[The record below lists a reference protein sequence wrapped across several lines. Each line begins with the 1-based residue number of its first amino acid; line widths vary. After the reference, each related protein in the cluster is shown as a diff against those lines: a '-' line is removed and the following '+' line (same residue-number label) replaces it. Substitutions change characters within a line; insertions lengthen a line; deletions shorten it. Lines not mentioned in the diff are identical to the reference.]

1 MTPGAFGGNERMT
14 LDSGAARPFYGALFG
29 WETEDY
35 PSEGMKYV
43 MVKVGGEAVGGMMA
57 LPPECAGMPP
67 AWDVYVTVA
76 DVDATARRVEEL
88 GGKLLRPPADIPDV
102 SRFCGRQD
110 PQGATLCA
118 IAERTPR
125 AAGPNA
131 TGRSLRC
138 GRRVRPGAGF
148 LRASSIP
155 PAMETQCG
163 PGEANPAPPG
173 ARFA

>member
-1 MTPGAFGGNERMT
+1 MNESLMKPGAFGWTELMT
-14 LDSGAARPFYGALFG
+14 ADVAAARRFYGALFG

-67 AWDVYVTVA
+67 AWGVYVTVA

-88 GGKLLRPPADIPDV
+88 GGKLLRPPEDIPDV
-102 SRFCGRQD
+102 GRFCVLQD

-118 IAERTPR
+118 MQYLKR
-125 AAGPNA
+125 A
-131 TGRSLRC
+131 
-138 GRRVRPGAGF
+138 
-148 LRASSIP
+148 
-155 PAMETQCG
+155 
-163 PGEANPAPPG
+163 
-173 ARFA
+173 